1 MKLPLQN
8 DAVGKLVLRLTVGG
22 LILLHGIAKLL
33 HPSALEYVG
42 RQLNAV
48 GLPSVL
54 SYGVLVG
61 EVVAPL
67 LIILGIAARFGG
79 LLVVVNMVF
88 AIWLVHAGE
97 LFSMS
102 KNGGWALELQGF
114 YLFCGLAV
122 FFLGSGK
129 LAVRPD

>member
-1 MKLPLQN
+1 MKLPFQN
-8 DAVGKLVLRLTVGG
+8 DAAGKLVLRLTVGG

-67 LIILGIAARFGG
+67 LIILGIAARLGG
-79 LLVVVNMVF
+79 LLVVVNMLF

-97 LFSMS
+97 LFSMN

-114 YLFCGLAV
+114 YLFCGVVV